1 MGTEVCRMNAPEK
14 IYGWLDSQLSVARF
28 YGGIT
33 FQGHSY
39 VIDMNDPK
47 QPLVR
52 QDILDLEKKK
62 KRKVKKL
69 TLEKQNPN
77 DDKTL
82 ELF

>member
-1 MGTEVCRMNAPEK
+1 VSAPEK

-33 FQGHSY
+33 FQGYSY

-52 QDILDLEKKK
+52 KDILESEKPK

-69 TLEKQNPN
+69 TLEDQMDLLK
-77 DDKTL
+77 
-82 ELF
+82 ELGL